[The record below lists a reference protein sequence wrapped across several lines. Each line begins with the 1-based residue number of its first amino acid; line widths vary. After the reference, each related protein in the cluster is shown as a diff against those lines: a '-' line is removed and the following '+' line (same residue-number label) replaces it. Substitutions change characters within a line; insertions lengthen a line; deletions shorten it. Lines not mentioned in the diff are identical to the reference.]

1 VAYLASTLAPRPDYW
16 AQAKM
21 SAGVD
26 LRCPWLQAGSR
37 SARATRGEPRPVH
50 ISLIAAYR
58 VYNSVELLLVSP
70 QATNP
75 RQTG

>member
-1 VAYLASTLAPRPDYW
+1 
-16 AQAKM
+16 M
-21 SAGVD
+21 
-26 LRCPWLQAGSR
+26 
-37 SARATRGEPRPVH
+37 TRGEPRPVH

>member
-1 VAYLASTLAPRPDYW
+1 MAYLASTLAPRPDYW

-26 LRCPWLQAGSR
+26 LRCRWLRAGIR